1 VLLSDPTTGEIVY
14 TNRRCARL
22 LGYDD
27 HELAAQRRLIRD
39 VTHHG
44 DQKRSHAEHARLIRG
59 ELDEYAVKLRVQRKC
74 GEFVWVHI
82 VATLLR
88 DGKGRPQWCAASLK
102 EFSSSDIREH
112 QLATAEA
119 LAGLVTWSWDIK
131 LDRTLASSRFMFG
144 VPKPSVPPSFKEFLL
159 MVHPE
164 DRADVE
170 RTVARTIRTG
180 GGYSHEYRLI
190 LPNGEIR
197 WIRGM
202 ASCLYDEHGELT
214 HLVGALIDRTKA
226 VERQAAAP
234 ASNAMRNILKLIE
247 RDWNKDIYLSDIA
260 KKCGVSPRAVQRYFA
275 ARGLVSF
282 SRYVKRLRLGR
293 AHGLLCE
300 PKARTTVLGVALQC
314 GFQNASH
321 FSRDYRN
328 EFGELPSDT
337 LRNARLIKQQS

>member
-1 VLLSDPTTGEIVY
+1 
-14 TNRRCARL
+14 
-22 LGYDD
+22 
-27 HELAAQRRLIRD
+27 
-39 VTHHG
+39 
-44 DQKRSHAEHARLIRG
+44 
-59 ELDEYAVKLRVQRKC
+59 
-74 GEFVWVHI
+74 
-82 VATLLR
+82 
-88 DGKGRPQWCAASLK
+88 
-102 EFSSSDIREH
+102 
-112 QLATAEA
+112 
-119 LAGLVTWSWDIK
+119 VTWSWEVK
-131 LDRTLASSRFMFG
+131 LDRTLATSRFLYG
-144 VPKPSVPPSFKEFLL
+144 VPKAFAAPSFREFLL
-159 MVHPE
+159 MIHPE
-164 DRADVE
+164 DRGAVE
-170 RTVARTIRTG
+170 RTVARAIRTG

-226 VERQAAAP
+226 VERQAAEP
-234 ASNAMRNILKLIE
+234 ASKATRNILKLIE

-260 KKCGVSPRAVQRYFA
+260 KRCGVSPRAVQRYFA

-282 SRYVKRLRLGR
+282 SRYIKQLRLGR

-300 PKARTTVLGVALQC
+300 PKPNTTVLGVALQC

-337 LRNARLIKQQS
+337 LRHARQFKHLP